1 VAAEVNTVPIR
12 NCSKKGVYYCPHG
25 ETSEVVE
32 HLLTQCQVR
41 KGKELN
47 DKTRS
52 KMGFGCVSLWRN
64 RDMSLAQE
72 PLGECCSVEVQ

>member
-1 VAAEVNTVPIR
+1 MAAEVNTVPIR

-52 KMGFGCVSLWRN
+52 KMGLGCVSLRRN